1 MRRPASISAAS
12 PAAVVATSPRS
23 GTSSAVG
30 PSSTLPYTV
39 GATSTPLLLAVG
51 TGSRISDSSGRA
63 SLSNTI
69 SSPRRGQMVNLSPPI
84 IASMTSLFSP
94 AAFTTQRQRTT
105 PVLVTTWCSEA
116 PDRIPVTRLR
126 SRSRA
131 PAASA
136 WVA

>member
-1 MRRPASISAAS
+1 M
-12 PAAVVATSPRS
+12 VATSAGS

-30 PSSTLPYTV
+30 PSSRLPYTV
-39 GATSTPLLLAVG
+39 GATSTPLVLAVG
-51 TGSRISDSSGRA
+51 TGSRISDSSGLA

-69 SSPRRGQMVNLSPPI
+69 SSPRRGRMVNRSPPI
-84 IASMTSLFSP
+84 IASTASLYSP

-105 PVLVTTWCSEA
+105 PVSVTTWCSTA
-116 PDRIPVTRLR
+116 PARIPVTRLR

-136 WVA
+136 CVA